1 MPRDQ
6 HPKDADLEK
15 VRARIAERLATLHDV
30 QDLEFV
36 ELAASLPEA
45 PFDADAALEAL
56 LSTADYIAM
65 ARARY
70 ELELEKLRRTPGQGQ
85 EPM

>member
-1 MPRDQ
+1 MSRDS
-6 HPKDADLEK
+6 HPKAADLEK
-15 VRARIAERLATLHDV
+15 VRARITERLTALDDV

-56 LSTADYIAM
+56 LSTADYITA
-65 ARARY
+65 ARARH
-70 ELELEKLRRTPGQGQ
+70 ELELEKLRRTPGQGK
-85 EPM
+85 ESM